1 MNTGSKQQQS
11 MSGDWV
17 KPVENSIDGLRHGM
31 TQFDGVEFDMRLTMD
46 GELVLFHDNHL
57 SKEQVEKIGG
67 SKWTE
72 DHTSEEL
79 AELGISTFEQLL
91 ADDVFAHSWR
101 EHGKVACVELKM
113 PHPNSKIAGSVKPKK
128 REKHARSMAKLADAM
143 LNEVGLQ
150 QSNAVLISFKRRFR
164 HVCARANVRWP
175 VAQLQPAIPE
185 IGGKRMKRILTL
197 PSFMW
202 LSLAFHLKHQ
212 KLVGAPILPCALEYV
227 YGATRH
233 MTLGRTFG
241 LTGYTG
247 RRLNRLR
254 KGYQAYVWPTP
265 IAVENSL
272 HQLGLT
278 GMTDD
283 TSPES
288 VTHPGGGAR
297 WPRWASQPLDPE
309 RDALFR
315 NAKPA
320 DHSALI
326 EDAAKE
332 VTPWY
337 ELTDIERRG
346 FLSMWRKRW
355 NWERDIDELAGD
367 SSPQTMP
374 WEMSRLLGH
383 RGSGKDFR

>member
-1 MNTGSKQQQS
+1 MGIKHQRM
-11 MSGDWV
+11 MSEDWV
-17 KPVENSIDGLRHGM
+17 KPIENSIDGIRHGM
-31 TQFDGVEFDMRLTMD
+31 THLDGVEFDMRLTMD

-57 SKEQVEKIGG
+57 SKEQIEKIGG

-72 DHTSEEL
+72 DHSTSEL
-79 AELGISTFEQLL
+79 AELGIETFEQLL
-91 ADDVFAHSWR
+91 ADDVFTHSWR

-113 PHPNSKIAGSVKPKK
+113 PHPNSKIAGSVNPKK
-128 REKHARSMAKLADAM
+128 REKHARTMAKLADSM

-150 QSNAVLISFKRRFR
+150 QSNVVLISFKRRFR
-164 HVCARANVRWP
+164 HACARANVRWP

-185 IGGKRMKRILTL
+185 VGGRRMKRILTL

-227 YGATRH
+227 HGATRH
-233 MTLGRTFG
+233 ITLGRTFG

-265 IAVENSL
+265 IAVENPL
-272 HQLGLT
+272 HQIGLT

-297 WPRWASQPLDPE
+297 WTRWASQPLDPE
-309 RDALFR
+309 RESLFQ
-315 NAKPA
+315 NADPS

-326 EDAAKE
+326 QDAERE

-346 FLSMWRKRW
+346 FLSIWRKRW

-367 SSPQTMP
+367 ASPQTMP

>member
-1 MNTGSKQQQS
+1 
-11 MSGDWV
+11 
-17 KPVENSIDGLRHGM
+17 M
-31 TQFDGVEFDMRLTMD
+31 TRFDGVEFDLRLTMD
-46 GELVLFHDNHL
+46 GQLVLFHDNHL
-57 SKEQVEKIGG
+57 SKEQTETLGG
-67 SKWTE
+67 TKWTE
-72 DHTSEEL
+72 DRTAEEL
-79 AELGISTFEQLL
+79 AELGIETFEQLL
-91 ADDVFAHSWR
+91 ADDVFTNSWR

-128 REKHARSMAKLADAM
+128 REKHARTMAKLVDSM

-150 QSNAVLISFKRRFR
+150 QSNVVLISFKRRFR
-164 HVCARANVRWP
+164 HACARANVRWP

-185 IGGKRMKRILTL
+185 IGSRRVKRFLTL

-212 KLVGAPILPCALEYV
+212 KMVGAPILPCALEYV

-233 MTLGRTFG
+233 ITLGRTFG

-254 KGYQAYVWPTP
+254 KGYQAYVWPAP
-265 IAVENSL
+265 IAVEDSL

-283 TSPES
+283 TSPET
-288 VTHPGGGAR
+288 VTHPNGGAR
-297 WPRWASQPLDPE
+297 WTRWACQPLDPE
-309 RDALFR
+309 RQALLQT
-315 NAKPA
+315 ADPS

-326 EDAAKE
+326 EEATREA
-332 VTPWY
+332 TPWH

-346 FLSMWRKRW
+346 FLSIWRKRW
-355 NWERDIDELAGD
+355 NWERDVDELAGD

-374 WEMSRLLGH
+374 WEMSRLIGH
-383 RGSGKDFR
+383 RGCGKDFA

>member
-1 MNTGSKQQQS
+1 MAE
-11 MSGDWV
+11 DWV
-17 KPVENSIDGLRHGM
+17 KPIENSIVGLRHGM
-31 TQFDGVEFDMRLTMD
+31 TQFDGVEFDIRLTTD

-57 SKEQVEKIGG
+57 SKAQKQQIGG

-79 AELGISTFEQLL
+79 GELGIPLFSDLL
-91 ADDVFAHSWR
+91 SDDVFTNAWR

-113 PHPNSKIAGSVKPKK
+113 PHPNSKIAGSVNPRK
-128 REKHARSMAKLADAM
+128 RSKHARAIAKLTDSM
-143 LNEVGLQ
+143 LNEVGLAH
-150 QSNAVLISFKRRFR
+150 SNVVIFSFKRRFR
-164 HVCARANVRWP
+164 HACARANVRWP

-185 IGGKRMKRILTL
+185 IGGARMKRILSV

-212 KLVGAPILPCALEYV
+212 KMVGAPFLPCGLEYV
-227 YGATRH
+227 HGYTRH
-233 MTLGRTFG
+233 LTLGRTFG

-254 KGYQAYVWPTP
+254 KGYQLYVWPTP
-265 IAVENSL
+265 ISVEDSL
-272 HQLGLT
+272 HALGLT

-283 TSPES
+283 TAPQT
-288 VTHPGGGAR
+288 VTYPGGGAR

-309 RDALFR
+309 REALLRDAD
-315 NAKPA
+315 PV
-320 DHSALI
+320 DHAALV
-326 EDAAKE
+326 EEAARE

-346 FLSMWRKRW
+346 FLSLWRKRW

-367 SSPQTMP
+367 ASTRTMP
-374 WEMSRLLGH
+374 WEACRLIGH
-383 RGSGKDFR
+383 RGSGKDFK

>member
-1 MNTGSKQQQS
+1 
-11 MSGDWV
+11 MSEDWV
-17 KPVENSIDGLRHGM
+17 KPIENSIDGLRHGM
-31 TQFDGVEFDMRLTMD
+31 THLDGVEFDMRLTMD

-72 DHTSEEL
+72 DHSTSEL
-79 AELGISTFEQLL
+79 AELGIETFEQLL
-91 ADDVFAHSWR
+91 ADDVFTHSWR

-113 PHPNSKIAGSVKPKK
+113 PHPNSKIAGSVNPKK
-128 REKHARSMAKLADAM
+128 REKHARTMAKLADSM

-150 QSNAVLISFKRRFR
+150 QSNVVFISFKRRFR
-164 HVCARANVRWP
+164 HACARANVRWP

-185 IGGKRMKRILTL
+185 VGGKRMKRILTM

-227 YGATRH
+227 HGATRH
-233 MTLGRTFG
+233 ITLGRTFG

-272 HQLGLT
+272 HQIGLT

-283 TSPES
+283 TSPET

-297 WPRWASQPLDPE
+297 WTRWACQPLDPE
-309 RDALFR
+309 REALFQ
-315 NAKPA
+315 NADPS

-326 EDAAKE
+326 EDAARE

-346 FLSMWRKRW
+346 FLSIWRKRW

>member
-1 MNTGSKQQQS
+1 
-11 MSGDWV
+11 MSEDWV
-17 KPVENSIDGLRHGM
+17 KPIENSIDGLRHGM
-31 TQFDGVEFDMRLTMD
+31 THLDGVEFDMRLTMD

-72 DHTSEEL
+72 DHSTSEL
-79 AELGISTFEQLL
+79 AELGIETFEQLL
-91 ADDVFAHSWR
+91 ADDVFTHSWR

-113 PHPNSKIAGSVKPKK
+113 PHPNSKIAGSVNPKK
-128 REKHARSMAKLADAM
+128 REKHARTMAKLADSM

-150 QSNAVLISFKRRFR
+150 QSNVVFISFKRRFR
-164 HVCARANVRWP
+164 HACARANVRWP

-185 IGGKRMKRILTL
+185 VGGRRMKRILTM

-227 YGATRH
+227 HGATRH
-233 MTLGRTFG
+233 ITLGRTFG

-272 HQLGLT
+272 HQIGLT

-288 VTHPGGGAR
+288 VTHPDGGAR
-297 WPRWASQPLDPE
+297 WTRWASQPLDPE
-309 RDALFR
+309 REALFQ
-315 NAKPA
+315 NADPS

-326 EDAAKE
+326 EDAARE

-346 FLSMWRKRW
+346 FLSIWRKRW

>member
-1 MNTGSKQQQS
+1 
-11 MSGDWV
+11 
-17 KPVENSIDGLRHGM
+17 
-31 TQFDGVEFDMRLTMD
+31 MD

-72 DHTSEEL
+72 DHSTSEL
-79 AELGISTFEQLL
+79 AELGIETFEQLL
-91 ADDVFAHSWR
+91 ADDVFTHSWR

-113 PHPNSKIAGSVKPKK
+113 PHPNSKIAGSVNPKK
-128 REKHARSMAKLADAM
+128 REKHARTMAKLADSM

-150 QSNAVLISFKRRFR
+150 QSNVVFISFKRRFR
-164 HVCARANVRWP
+164 HACARANVRWP

-185 IGGKRMKRILTL
+185 VGGRRMKRILTM

-227 YGATRH
+227 HGATRH
-233 MTLGRTFG
+233 ITLGRTFG

-265 IAVENSL
+265 ISVENSL
-272 HQLGLT
+272 HQIGLT

-283 TSPES
+283 TSPET

-297 WPRWASQPLDPE
+297 WTRWACQPLDPE
-309 RDALFR
+309 REALFQ
-315 NAKPA
+315 NADPS

-326 EDAAKE
+326 EDAARE

-346 FLSMWRKRW
+346 FLSIWRKRW

>member
-1 MNTGSKQQQS
+1 
-11 MSGDWV
+11 MSEDWV
-17 KPVENSIDGLRHGM
+17 KPIENSIDGLRHGM
-31 TQFDGVEFDMRLTMD
+31 THLDGVEFDMRLTMD

-72 DHTSEEL
+72 DHSTSEL
-79 AELGISTFEQLL
+79 AELGIETFEQLL
-91 ADDVFAHSWR
+91 ADDVFTHSWR

-113 PHPNSKIAGSVKPKK
+113 PHPNSKIAGSVNPKK
-128 REKHARSMAKLADAM
+128 REKHARTMAKLADSM

-150 QSNAVLISFKRRFR
+150 QSNVVFISFKRRFR
-164 HVCARANVRWP
+164 HACARANVRWP

-185 IGGKRMKRILTL
+185 VGGRRMKRILTM

-227 YGATRH
+227 HGATRH
-233 MTLGRTFG
+233 ITLGRTFG

-272 HQLGLT
+272 HQIGLT

-283 TSPES
+283 TSPET

-297 WPRWASQPLDPE
+297 WTRWACQPLDPE
-309 RDALFR
+309 REALFQ
-315 NAKPA
+315 NADPS

-326 EDAAKE
+326 EDAARE

-346 FLSMWRKRW
+346 FLSIWRKRW
-355 NWERDIDELAGD
+355 NWERDVDELAGD

>member
-1 MNTGSKQQQS
+1 
-11 MSGDWV
+11 
-17 KPVENSIDGLRHGM
+17 
-31 TQFDGVEFDMRLTMD
+31 MD

-72 DHTSEEL
+72 DHSTSEL
-79 AELGISTFEQLL
+79 AELGIETFEQLL
-91 ADDVFAHSWR
+91 ADDVFTHSWR

-113 PHPNSKIAGSVKPKK
+113 PHPNSKIAGSVNPKK
-128 REKHARSMAKLADAM
+128 REKHARTMAKLADSM

-150 QSNAVLISFKRRFR
+150 QSNVVFISFKRRFR
-164 HVCARANVRWP
+164 HACARANVRWP

-185 IGGKRMKRILTL
+185 VGGRRMKRILTM

-227 YGATRH
+227 HGATRH
-233 MTLGRTFG
+233 ITLGRTFG

-272 HQLGLT
+272 HQIGLT

-288 VTHPGGGAR
+288 VTHPDGGAR
-297 WPRWASQPLDPE
+297 WTRWASQPLDPE
-309 RDALFR
+309 REALFQ
-315 NAKPA
+315 NADPS

-326 EDAAKE
+326 EDAARE

-346 FLSMWRKRW
+346 FLSIWRKRW
-355 NWERDIDELAGD
+355 NWERDVDELAGD

>member
-1 MNTGSKQQQS
+1 

-17 KPVENSIDGLRHGM
+17 KPIENSIDGIRHGM
-31 TQFDGVEFDMRLTMD
+31 THFDGVEFDLRLTMD
-46 GELVLFHDNHL
+46 GQLVLFHDNHL
-57 SKEQVEKIGG
+57 SKEQTETLGG
-67 SKWTE
+67 TKWTE
-72 DHTSEEL
+72 DCTAEEL
-79 AELGISTFEQLL
+79 AELGIETFEQLL
-91 ADDVFAHSWR
+91 ADDVFTHSWR

-128 REKHARSMAKLADAM
+128 REKHARVMAKLVDSM

-150 QSNAVLISFKRRFR
+150 QSNVVLISFKRRFR
-164 HVCARANVRWP
+164 HACARANVRWP

-185 IGGKRMKRILTL
+185 IGSRRVKRFLTL

-212 KLVGAPILPCALEYV
+212 KMVGAPILPCALEYV

-233 MTLGRTFG
+233 ITLGRTFG

-254 KGYQAYVWPTP
+254 KGYQAFVWPTP
-265 IAVENSL
+265 IAVEDSL

-283 TSPES
+283 TSPETL
-288 VTHPGGGAR
+288 THPNGGAR
-297 WPRWASQPLDPE
+297 WTRWACQPLDPE
-309 RDALFR
+309 RQALLQAA
-315 NAKPA
+315 NPI

-326 EDAAKE
+326 EEATRE
-332 VTPWY
+332 VTPWH

-346 FLSMWRKRW
+346 FLSIWRKRW

-374 WEMSRLLGH
+374 WEMSRLIGH
-383 RGSGKDFR
+383 RGCGKDFA

>member
-1 MNTGSKQQQS
+1 
-11 MSGDWV
+11 MSEDWV
-17 KPVENSIDGLRHGM
+17 KPIENSIDGLRHGM
-31 TQFDGVEFDMRLTMD
+31 TQLDGVEFDMRLTMD

-72 DHTSEEL
+72 DHSTSEL
-79 AELGISTFEQLL
+79 AELGIETFEQLL
-91 ADDVFAHSWR
+91 ADDVFTHSWR

-113 PHPNSKIAGSVKPKK
+113 PHPNSKIAGSVNPKK
-128 REKHARSMAKLADAM
+128 REKHARTMAKLADSM

-150 QSNAVLISFKRRFR
+150 QSNVVFISFKRRFR
-164 HVCARANVRWP
+164 HACARANVRWP

-185 IGGKRMKRILTL
+185 VGGRRMKRILTM

-227 YGATRH
+227 HGATRH
-233 MTLGRTFG
+233 ITLGRTFG

-272 HQLGLT
+272 HQIGLT

-288 VTHPGGGAR
+288 VTHPDGGAR
-297 WPRWASQPLDPE
+297 WTRWASQPLDPE
-309 RDALFR
+309 REALFQ
-315 NAKPA
+315 NADPS

-326 EDAAKE
+326 EDAARE

-346 FLSMWRKRW
+346 FLSIWRKRW
-355 NWERDIDELAGD
+355 NWERDVDELAGD

>member
-1 MNTGSKQQQS
+1 
-11 MSGDWV
+11 MSEDWV
-17 KPVENSIDGLRHGM
+17 KPIENSIDGLRHGM
-31 TQFDGVEFDMRLTMD
+31 THLDGVEFDMRLTMD

-72 DHTSEEL
+72 DHSTSEL
-79 AELGISTFEQLL
+79 AELGIETFEQLL
-91 ADDVFAHSWR
+91 ADDVFTHSWR

-113 PHPNSKIAGSVKPKK
+113 PHPNSKIAGSVNPKK
-128 REKHARSMAKLADAM
+128 REKHARTMAKLADSM

-150 QSNAVLISFKRRFR
+150 QSNVVFISFKRRFR
-164 HVCARANVRWP
+164 HACARANVRWP

-185 IGGKRMKRILTL
+185 VGGRRMKRILTM

-227 YGATRH
+227 HGATRH
-233 MTLGRTFG
+233 ITLGRTFG

-272 HQLGLT
+272 HQIGLT

-283 TSPES
+283 TSPET

-297 WPRWASQPLDPE
+297 WTRWACQPLDPE
-309 RDALFR
+309 REALFQ
-315 NAKPA
+315 NADPS

-326 EDAAKE
+326 EDAARE

-346 FLSMWRKRW
+346 FLSIWRKRW